1 MAKALRIG
9 GFVSGAI
16 LIAFGVVVI
25 ALAINARS
33 IVTDDLSAEK
43 IVGSADMN
51 PSDIEAAMKEAGLCF
66 SRPLFGP
73 VQPNGSLQR
82 GRAVDRQEGLFAQC
96 FGCVPPGVEACN
108 DLLGDRFLQR

>member
-16 LIAFGVVVI
+16 LIVFGVVVI

-33 IVTDDLSAEK
+33 TVTDNLQDEK

-51 PSDIEAAMKEAGLCF
+51 PSDIEAAMTEADSPASMPRVATLLMRRSTPARRHDASPSTCGF
-66 SRPLFGP
+66 MPSR
-73 VQPNGSLQR
+73 LQV
-82 GRAVDRQEGLFAQC
+82 G
-96 FGCVPPGVEACN
+96 
-108 DLLGDRFLQR
+108 